1 MASSTTHYSR
11 LTRSGIETSARREV
25 RRAVD
30 VMAIEAAGRTAA
42 PLRSTARVWP
52 GASTFEPEPIVGLE
66 SAHAIE
72 QAAHAL
78 IKDLIRLARQASRS
92 WYEIGQALDPH
103 WEAVAAKESIAD
115 IAYDYAL
122 EYQAD
127 RGMRTFSWTCPAC
140 EQLIT
145 DQSRFREPPAQ
156 EEGHGAD
163 CGRRCAQLAEW
174 RRHRENGAS

>member
-1 MASSTTHYSR
+1 MASFAHDSR

-30 VMAIEAAGRTAA
+30 VMATEAAGRTIA
-42 PLRSTARVWP
+42 PLRSTAPAWP
-52 GASTFEPEPIVGLE
+52 GTNTVEPEPIVGLE

-78 IKDLIRLARQASRS
+78 IKDLIRLARQAGRT
-92 WYEIGQALDPH
+92 WYEIGNGLDLH

-127 RGMRTFSWTCPAC
+127 RGMRTVTWTCPAC
-140 EQLIT
+140 QQQVT
-145 DQSRFREPPAQ
+145 DQSPFRELPAQ
-156 EEGHGAD
+156 EEGHAAD
-163 CGRRCAQLAEW
+163 CARWAAELAEW
-174 RRHRENGAS
+174 QRHRRDG